1 VVFQGEPVSDLL
13 VTVKSR
19 EMQRGMSAEM
29 RGDPLTASRHFLAAA
44 HLELVG
50 GPVWIDGWSGIWS
63 GGGPRRAVMERKAKY
78 VVRLD
83 ELERGRLQEMV
94 DRGKGSK
101 TIRNR
106 ALILLKADAG
116 EHGPG
121 WPDAKIA
128 EAFDVG
134 VRTVE
139 RTRRLLVT
147 EGFEAVLARK
157 PSPNRQYRKL
167 DGAQEAALV
176 KVACSRP
183 PAGRARWT
191 LQLLADRLVELKVVT
206 SVGREAVR
214 TTLQKTLS
222 SRGSGSSGF
231 CPRRPTPSS
240 SARWRASSRSTNGP
254 TTPSAR
260 SSASTSSPSN

>member
-1 VVFQGEPVSDLL
+1 
-13 VTVKSR
+13 
-19 EMQRGMSAEM
+19 
-29 RGDPLTASRHFLAAA
+29 
-44 HLELVG
+44 
-50 GPVWIDGWSGIWS
+50 
-63 GGGPRRAVMERKAKY
+63 MERNAKY

-94 DRGKGSK
+94 NQGKGSK

-106 ALILLKADAG
+106 ALILLKADQG
-116 EHGPG
+116 DHGPG

-128 EAFDVG
+128 EAFEVG

-167 DGAQEAALV
+167 DGAQEAVLV
-176 KVACSRP
+176 KLACSKP

-191 LQLLADRLVELKVVT
+191 LQLLADRLVERKVVA
-206 SVGREAVR
+206 SIGRQAVR
-214 TTLQKTLS
+214 TTLQKPTS
-222 SRGSGSSGF
+222 SRDCESSGF
-231 CPRRPTPSS
+231 FLPKPTRNSS
-240 SARWRASSRSTNGP
+240 ERWKTSSKPTIAP
-254 TTPSAR
+254 TTR
-260 SSASTSSPSN
+260 SVRRSASTSSPSN

>member
-1 VVFQGEPVSDLL
+1 
-13 VTVKSR
+13 
-19 EMQRGMSAEM
+19 
-29 RGDPLTASRHFLAAA
+29 
-44 HLELVG
+44 
-50 GPVWIDGWSGIWS
+50 
-63 GGGPRRAVMERKAKY
+63 MERNAKY
-78 VVRLD
+78 VVCLD
-83 ELERGRLQEMV
+83 ESERGRLQEMV
-94 DRGKGSK
+94 DQGKGSK

-106 ALILLKADAG
+106 AFILLKADEG

-121 WPDAKIA
+121 WPDTKIA
-128 EAFDVG
+128 EAFVVG
-134 VRTVE
+134 MRTVE

-176 KVACSRP
+176 KLACSTP

-206 SVGREAVR
+206 SIGREAVR
-214 TTLQKTLS
+214 MTLQKTIS
-222 SRGSGSSGF
+222 SRGFGSSGC

-240 SARWRASSRSTNGP
+240 SARWRTSSRFTKGP
-254 TTPSAR
+254 TTRSVR
-260 SSASTSSPSN
+260 SSVSTSNPSN